1 MKIQNA
7 TATSTYLSHVISA
20 PILEKKIQQ
29 LGTGKNWKTKKI
41 RLNGERVAAMFKES
55 SPTGVYF
62 RFAGNVNY
70 VRERAILE
78 EGSLKVMER
87 VKAEPKPKAEKKAK
101 AEKPAANGKAKGKGK
116 GAKAPKAKPEA
127 EAQPEG
133 DTGAA

>member
-20 PILEKKIQQ
+20 PILEKKIPN

-70 VRERAILE
+70 VKERAILE
-78 EGSLKVMER
+78 EGSLKVIER

-101 AEKPAANGKAKGKGK
+101 AEKPAGNGKSKGK
-116 GAKAPKAKPEA
+116 GAKAPKAKPEP